1 MDILSPLPHVSNVRF
16 RQAIKKYFYKDI
28 EPEYTQQ
35 IKDLIVGGAAETLDT
50 LKELADA
57 LDNDSEFYTTVT
69 TRFNELQ
76 QTVEDNELVTSA
88 ALNDLNTRT
97 STIEEK
103 IPEIDEVLQGK
114 ANTNSL
120 ATVATSGSYND
131 LSNKPTIP
139 TVPTNVSEFNND
151 AGYLTSHQ
159 DISGKVDKVEGKG
172 LSTNDFTTEEKEKLA
187 SLQNY
192 DDSACEKKLE
202 IVAAS
207 GTELS
212 AEVGKYY
219 RFDNIVNTLAITLP
233 TVTDISNILLFFT
246 AGGNPSVTITSE
258 LPIVY
263 QEDFVIDGGVTY
275 EINCLFNGTKW
286 VVAQMSIFV
295 G

>member
-35 IKDLIVGGAAETLDT
+35 IKDLIVGDAAETLDT

-69 TRFNELQ
+69 TKFNELQ

-88 ALNDLNTRT
+88 ALNDLNTRKQEQLV
-97 STIEEK
+97 SGENIKTINNE
-103 IPEIDEVLQGK
+103 
-114 ANTNSL
+114 SL
-120 ATVATSGSYND
+120 LGPGNINIVT
-131 LSNKPTIP
+131 
-139 TVPTNVSEFNND
+139 
-151 AGYLTSHQ
+151 